1 MRRINTSNKYIFTA
15 SGLGRIT
22 TIGILLWIF
31 TWQISIAKTI
41 TVSLAGPQ
49 PSIQKAIDSASPFDT
64 ILVKPGHYIEYDI
77 QIDKPLF
84 IIGEDRPIIDGD
96 HKAEIVTIMSDSVLF
111 KGFQIQNVGFS
122 FTKDWAGIKIDNK
135 DYCMI
140 EDNILLDS
148 YFGIYLKKAN
158 SIRVKNNILE
168 GIPKNEVN
176 SGNGIH
182 LWYCE
187 DAHIEGNEIRGHR
200 DGIYFEFVEHSKII
214 GNISEENIRYGLH
227 FMFSNHDDYI
237 GNTFKN
243 NGTGVAVMFSRFILM
258 KNNHFVDNWG
268 TTNYGLLFKE
278 IYDGELSGNVF
289 QNNTTAIFA
298 DGSNRI
304 KIINN
309 EFRSNGWAMNIFSS
323 CIDNEIA
330 YNNFISNTF
339 DLTTNGTR
347 NNNNYHDNYWDQY
360 AGYDLDKDG
369 IGDVPFRPVRL
380 FSYLIGRVP
389 ESIILLRSFFID
401 MINIAEKVAPTL
413 TPQSLMDERPK
424 MKQIIYD

>member
-1 MRRINTSNKYIFTA
+1 MQRINQLKKYVLATYGACVIKCMAVLYLVF
-15 SGLGRIT
+15 IC
-22 TIGILLWIF
+22 
-31 TWQISIAKTI
+31 QIAFSKTV
-41 TVSLAGPQ
+41 TVSLDGPQ
-49 PSIQKAIDSASPFDT
+49 KSIQNAINSASPFDT
-64 ILVKPGHYIEYDI
+64 ILVKSGRYIEFNI

-96 HKAEIVTIMSDSVLF
+96 HKAEIITIMSDSVLF
-111 KGFQIQNVGFS
+111 KGFQIQHVGFS

-135 DYCMI
+135 DYCTI
-140 EDNILLDS
+140 EDNILLDT
-148 YFGIYLKKAN
+148 YFGIYLKK
-158 SIRVKNNILE
+158 SDHIILRNNVLA

-187 DAHIEGNEIRGHR
+187 NAHIEGNEIRGHR
-200 DGIYFEFVEHSKII
+200 DGIYFEFVENSKII
-214 GNISEENIRYGLH
+214 GNLSEDNIRYGLH

-258 KNNHFVDNWG
+258 KNNTFIDNWG

-278 IYDGELSGNVF
+278 IYDGELSGNLF

-309 EFRSNGWAMNIFSS
+309 EFRKNGWAMNIFSS
-323 CIDNEIA
+323 CMDNEIA

-347 NNNNYHDNYWDQY
+347 NTNDYHDNYWDQY

-369 IGDVPFRPVRL
+369 IGDVPYRPVRL
-380 FSYLIGRVP
+380 FSYLIGKVP
-389 ESIILLRSFFID
+389 ESIILLRSLFID
-401 MINIAEKVAPTL
+401 MINIAEKIAPVL

-424 MKQIIYD
+424 MKPNTYD

>member
-1 MRRINTSNKYIFTA
+1 MACRIKS
-15 SGLGRIT
+15 IT
-22 TIGILLWIF
+22 VMILVFACHFALP
-31 TWQISIAKTI
+31 KTI
-41 TVSLAGPQ
+41 IVSKESSQ
-49 PSIQKAIDSASPFDT
+49 NSIKKAVNDALPFDT

-77 QIDKPLF
+77 YIDKPLYV
-84 IIGEDRPIIDGD
+84 IGEDYPVIDGD
-96 HKAEIVTIMSDSVLF
+96 HTSEIIVIKSDSVLF

-135 DYCMI
+135 DYCTI

-148 YFGIYLKKAN
+148 YFGIYLKKADH
-158 SIRVKNNILE
+158 IVVRNNIMK
-168 GIPKNEVN
+168 GIAKDEVN

-187 DAHIEGNEIRGHR
+187 NALIEKNQINGHR
-200 DGIYFEFVEHSKII
+200 DGIYFEFVENSKII
-214 GNISEENIRYGLH
+214 ENVSEGNIRYGLH

-243 NGTGVAVMFSRFILM
+243 NGTGVAVMFSRFINM
-258 KNNHFVDNWG
+258 KKNTFIDNWG
-268 TTNYGLLFKE
+268 TANYGLLFKE
-278 IYDGELSGNVF
+278 IYDGELSENVF
-289 QNNTTAIFA
+289 QNNTIAIFA

-309 EFRSNGWAMNIFSS
+309 EFRDNGWAMNIFSS
-323 CIDNEIA
+323 CMDNEIA

-347 NNNNYHDNYWDQY
+347 SQNVYHDNYWDQY

-369 IGDVPFRPVRL
+369 IGDVPYRPVRL
-380 FSYLIGRVP
+380 FSYLIGKVP
-389 ESIILLRSFFID
+389 EAIILLRSFFID
-401 MINIAEKVAPTL
+401 MINIAEKIAPVL

-424 MKQIIYD
+424 MKLITYD